1 MQMSV
6 QAHLVQSPL
15 SENRPCESQNVLLER
30 PVRPNRSL
38 ESHARDRKESI
49 PGKVGTPVACW
60 LVTLMQIRCA
70 M

>member
-6 QAHLVQSPL
+6 QAHLVQG
-15 SENRPCESQNVLLER
+15 NALLER

-60 LVTLMQIRCA
+60 LATLMQIRCA